1 MKKYEVFRAKVLQT
15 CIDASH
21 VADKIFCFYMYMYMH
36 SKTNEALLPAGN
48 AHAMT
53 LVAST

>member
-15 CIDASH
+15 CIGASH
-21 VADKIFCFYMYMYMH
+21 VADKSFCFYMYMY

-48 AHAMT
+48 AHAIT

>member
-48 AHAMT
+48 AHAIT

>member
-1 MKKYEVFRAKVLQT
+1 MKKYEVFRVKVLQT
-15 CIDASH
+15 CIAASH
-21 VADKIFCFYMYMYMH
+21 VADKNFCFYMYMH

-48 AHAMT
+48 AHAIT